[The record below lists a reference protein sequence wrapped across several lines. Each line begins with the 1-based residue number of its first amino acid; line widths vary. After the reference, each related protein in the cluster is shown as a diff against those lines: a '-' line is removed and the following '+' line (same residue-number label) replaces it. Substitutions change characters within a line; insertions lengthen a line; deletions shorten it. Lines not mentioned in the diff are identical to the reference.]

1 MKLLEVRAAIRRA
14 TKEDLFTGDLNNMHA
29 KQGIK
34 DNTTVF
40 YLHPETNQL
49 HGPTLIHDYSD
60 FVDIYKK
67 MAYGKV
73 GIIIPMPE
81 VVTSEF
87 IFNLVMREA
96 SIEDLRDTPLHLK
109 LNRMYYTY
117 ADKKL
122 TGPLYIDHSITSE
135 YLEKRLAQ
143 KELFIPNERQHFK
156 KREYLKP
163 QNT

>member
-14 TKEDLFTGDLNNMHA
+14 TKEDLFTGDLDDMNA
-29 KQGIK
+29 KQAIK

-49 HGPTLIHDYSD
+49 HGPIQIYVYSD
-60 FVDIYKK
+60 FLDVYRK
-67 MAYGKV
+67 MSYGKC

-81 VVTSEF
+81 EPTNEF

-96 SIEDLRDTPLHLK
+96 SIEDLMDTPIHLK

-117 ADKKL
+117 SDKML
-122 TGPLYIDHSITSE
+122 TGPLYIDHSITRE
-135 YLEKRLAQ
+135 YLEKRIAQ
-143 KELFIPNERQHFK
+143 KEIFIPNERQHFK
-156 KREYLKP
+156 KREYTKPLKP
-163 QNT
+163 